1 MNNQKIEIKDI
12 ILKMRTNK
20 YVNLREG
27 ASKDLRKIG
36 TEKEI
41 RKALFDYEFEKYE
54 KNRFVLSD
62 FKNYLKYCG
71 NFLSLVVLPIFL
83 GMLSTVVGAGL
94 SDAVENKNDKLISV
108 IYSTFT
114 ISKVFL
120 FAIAAAMCAH
130 YILTYNKK
138 RNDECLKILNR
149 IVDENL

>member
-12 ILKMRTNK
+12 ILKMRKNK

-54 KNRFVLSD
+54 ESRFALSD
-62 FKNYLKYCG
+62 FKNYLKYYG
-71 NFLSLVVLPIFL
+71 NFLSLFVLPFFL
-83 GMLSTVVGAGL
+83 VMLSTVVGAGL

-108 IYSTFT
+108 IYSTLT
-114 ISKVFL
+114 ISKISLLV
-120 FAIAAAMCAH
+120 ITAAMGAH
-130 YILTYNKK
+130 IILTYNKK
-138 RNDECLKILNR
+138 RNNEFLKILKR
-149 IVDENL
+149 IVDENF

>member
-12 ILKMRTNK
+12 ILKMRKNK

-54 KNRFVLSD
+54 ESRFALSD
-62 FKNYLKYCG
+62 FKNYLKYYG
-71 NFLSLVVLPIFL
+71 NFLSLFVLPFFL
-83 GMLSTVVGAGL
+83 VMLSTVVGAGL

-108 IYSTFT
+108 IYSTLT
-114 ISKVFL
+114 ISKISLLV
-120 FAIAAAMCAH
+120 ITVAMGAH
-130 YILTYNKK
+130 IILTYNKK